1 MLTTL
6 SPVRYLVG
14 ASQIFVE
21 WMVGGM
27 VETAGSPPSF
37 LNQDDSVLK
46 NKGSGITL
54 LSSKHGSTAHTRAP
68 LLQLF
73 NSFKLQFL

>member
-1 MLTTL
+1 MLTAL

-14 ASQIFVE
+14 ASQMFVE

-27 VETAGSPPSF
+27 VETAGSSPSF
-37 LNQDDSVLK
+37 LNQENSVLK
-46 NKGSGITL
+46 NKGSGIPL
-54 LSSKHGSTAHTRAP
+54 LSSKHGSIAHTCVP